1 MLTNDIKK
9 GTRVQLRNGWFG
21 TMMDNARGNTRM
33 VEVEG
38 NFTEIGSVYAWDIA
52 RAAVPVNE
60 KLTWLPVE
68 LTEKQIQVRK
78 EVDAVFG
85 R

>member
-9 GTRVQLRNGWFG
+9 GMRVQLKNGWEG

-38 NFTEIGSVYAWDIA
+38 NFTEIGSVYVWDIA
-52 RAAVPVNE
+52 SV
-60 KLTWLPVE
+60 LPMNGVSDGVWIGVD
-68 LTEKQIQVRK
+68 LTEKQLKTMKTVK
-78 EVDAVFG
+78 AVFG
-85 R
+85 